1 MRLLQCI
8 INYIEGNLHWGANHL
23 PGYTVGETPDA
34 GWKHYHHWE
43 IYIEEPITSPEILLE
58 KPQTQDESITTIG
71 EIYIEEPITSPE
83 ILSEKPQ
90 TQDESITTIQ
100 ETPNSQFRLVLS
112 VTPCMPRIS
121 SLEWAIPFNI
131 KGYPPMDDS
140 AICLPWDKNFALT
153 PLRQTVVNRELRKIY
168 WNLQENTEIS

>member
-1 MRLLQCI
+1 MQIKFLPTPSYCQQ
-8 INYIEGNLHWGANHL
+8 LHLHRSA
-23 PGYTVGETPDA
+23 V
-34 GWKHYHHWE
+34 KM
-43 IYIEEPITSPEILLE
+43 TSV
-58 KPQTQDESITTIG
+58 SGTTHTSTRTLRYELRSR

-168 WNLQENTEIS
+168 

>member
-1 MRLLQCI
+1 MQIKFLPTPSYCQQ
-8 INYIEGNLHWGANHL
+8 LHLHRNA
-23 PGYTVGETPDA
+23 V
-34 GWKHYHHWE
+34 KM
-43 IYIEEPITSPEILLE
+43 TSV
-58 KPQTQDESITTIG
+58 SGTTHTG
-71 EIYIEEPITSPE
+71 TRTLRYELRSREIYIEEPITSPE

-168 WNLQENTEIS
+168 